1 MKQDTLNWV
10 VPVAATVIVSVWMV
24 ILIAAAGA

>member
-1 MKQDTLNWV
+1 MQQDTLNWV
-10 VPVAATVIVSVWMV
+10 VPIGATVILVVWMV